1 MKRAMLS
8 LAAVV
13 LLAAA
18 AHAASVTYVLPAPG
32 VT

>member
-13 LLAAA
+13 LLVAA
-18 AHAASVTYVLPAPG
+18 AHAATVTYVLPTPG
-32 VT
+32 VS